1 MSAPW
6 PRLVRRE
13 LCVTQAVQDLTDGQ
27 NPDGSPKPA
36 LSRTVSCRL

>member
-13 LCVTQAVQDLTDGQ
+13 LCVTQAVLDLTAA
-27 NPDGSPKPA
+27 NA
-36 LSRTVSCRL
+36 RECFRIV